1 MLTNR
6 MTAAQFK
13 ATKRKGV
20 KRVKNAKSITVD
32 GIKFDSKREAGRWAV
47 LCAMQE
53 RGEICKLERQVPIN
67 LIGQRGPILTPTG
80 RPMRSVI
87 DFRYIDWSRDG
98 VTIYEDAK
106 GFQTDVSKIKYAILA
121 AMGYEIA
128 LS

>member
-1 MLTNR
+1 

-20 KRVKNAKSITVD
+20 QRVKNAKRITID
-32 GIKFDSKREAGRWAV
+32 GIKFDSKREATRWAV

-53 RGEICKLERQVPIN
+53 RGEICNLERQVSIP
-67 LIGQRGPILTPTG
+67 LMGQHGPILTPTG

-98 VTIYEDAK
+98 VTVYEDAK

-121 AMGYEIA
+121 AMGYDVD